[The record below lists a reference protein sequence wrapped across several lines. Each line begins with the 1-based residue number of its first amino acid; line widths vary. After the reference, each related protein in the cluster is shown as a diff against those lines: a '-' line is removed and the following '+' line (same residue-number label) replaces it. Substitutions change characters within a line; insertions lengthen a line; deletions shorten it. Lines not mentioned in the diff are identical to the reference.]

1 MKILTINSGSSSL
14 KFSIYRIDKE
24 REKLERKGELT
35 NIGQDSG
42 LMRVE
47 DGEGSEML
55 KKDEDIKDHEEAFTL
70 LFDWLKKDSPEEDIS
85 GIGHRIVHGGAYFID
100 PILLNKINL
109 TDLDKLKPL
118 APEHLPHELKA
129 IKIVN
134 NRYPELKQAACFDTG
149 FHSNMPIVSRRYPIP
164 DEYRKQGIRRYG
176 FHGLSYEYI
185 MQELQKEEEKQIH
198 EKRIIIAHLGN
209 GASMSAIKN
218 SKSID
223 TTMGFTPAGGL
234 IMSTRTGDLDPGVMI
249 YLMKEKG
256 MHISDLNKLVNEKSG
271 LLGISGESSSMKDL
285 INSRDEGAKL
295 AVEMFCYQARKYLGA
310 FISVLGG
317 LDMLV
322 FTAGIGENSP
332 KIRDRICS
340 NSDYAGIII
349 DNKRNKQNERIISSN
364 ESRVTVKVMKT
375 NEELMIARH
384 TWRLISEN

>member
-14 KFSIYRIDKE
+14 KFSIYRIDE
-24 REKLERKGELT
+24 GQEKLERKGELT

-47 DGEGSEML
+47 DGEGRQML
-55 KKDEDIKDHEEAFTL
+55 KKDKEIKDHGEAFAL

-85 GIGHRIVHGGAYFID
+85 GIGHRIVHGGADFID

-109 TDLDKLKPL
+109 TDLEKLKPL

-129 IKIVN
+129 IKIVK
-134 NRYPELKQAACFDTG
+134 NRYPDLKQAACFDTG
-149 FHSNMPIVSRRYPIP
+149 FHSNMPMVSRKYPIP
-164 DEYRKQGIRRYG
+164 EEYRKQGIQRYG

-185 MQELQKEEEKQIH
+185 MRELEKENGKQIN

-218 SKSID
+218 GESID

-234 IMSTRTGDLDPGVMI
+234 MMSTRTGDLDPGVMI

-271 LLGISGESSSMKDL
+271 LLGISGKSSSMKDL
-285 INSRDEGAKL
+285 IKSKDKDAQL
-295 AVEMFCYQARKYLGA
+295 AVEMFCYRARKFLGA
-310 FISVLGG
+310 FINVLGD

-332 KIRDRICS
+332 EIRDRICS
-340 NSDYAGIII
+340 NSAYAGIKL
-349 DNKRNKQNERIISSN
+349 DTKKNKQNEKIISSN
-364 ESRVTVKVMKT
+364 DSKVTVRVMKT

-384 TWRLISEN
+384 TWNLINSN